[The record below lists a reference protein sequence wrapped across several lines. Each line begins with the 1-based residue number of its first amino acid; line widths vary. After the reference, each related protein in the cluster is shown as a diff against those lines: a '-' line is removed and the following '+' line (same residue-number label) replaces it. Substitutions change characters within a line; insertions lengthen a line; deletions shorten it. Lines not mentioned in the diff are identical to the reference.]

1 MTRKKIPIDKD
12 AFDYLKHKI
21 LEVSGIKLSFNK
33 AYSDLCTF
41 LENKSKVNFPAPKS
55 EDGKIIQQP
64 ESVSVDT
71 LRRYWGEK
79 DADKEMTPDVGKL
92 SVLTQAI
99 GYADWE
105 TFLGAYKNILD
116 KEDIKEDI
124 PNFSNP
130 DDIDV
135 FRLKMGKILSL
146 GVPRKY
152 ITLKLIDD
160 ATFLILK
167 SVNTSLVVGDFFM
180 ADSFRIERDENLTLP
195 KIIIVPIDDEEEPTI
210 TL

>member
-1 MTRKKIPIDKD
+1 MAKKRIPIDKD
-12 AFDYLKHKI
+12 AFEYLKYKV
-21 LEVSGIKLSFNK
+21 LEVSGIKLSFNN
-33 AYSDLCTF
+33 AYLDLYDFVT
-41 LENKSKVNFPAPKS
+41 ERSKQNFSEPKG
-55 EDGKIIQQP
+55 EDGKIIQRR

-105 TFLGAYKNILD
+105 EFLGAYKNILD
-116 KEDIKEDI
+116 NEYTKVDI
-124 PNFSNP
+124 PHFSNP

-135 FRLKMGKILSL
+135 FRLSVGKILSL
-146 GVPRKY
+146 GVPQKY

-160 ATFLILK
+160 ATFLVLK
-167 SVNTSLVVGDFFM
+167 SVNTSLIEGNFFM

-210 TL
+210 IL

>member
-12 AFDYLKHKI
+12 AFEYLKDKI

-33 AYSDLCTF
+33 AYVHLHSF

-55 EDGKIIQQP
+55 EDGKFIQQR

-79 DADKEMTPDVGKL
+79 DADREMTPDVGKL
-92 SVLTQAI
+92 SVLTQAV

-105 TFLGAYKNILD
+105 DYLEAYREMLH
-116 KEDIKEDI
+116 KEYMKTDI
-124 PNFSNP
+124 PSFSNP

-135 FRLKMGKILSL
+135 FKLSVGKTLSL
-146 GVPRKY
+146 GVPAKY

-160 ATFLILK
+160 ATFQVLK
-167 SVNTSLVVGDFFM
+167 SVNTSLIEGHFFM

-210 TL
+210 IL